1 MASVKVFPR
10 LDKVNKQGL
19 VPMYLRLTKN
29 RKSKYIALDVYI
41 DPKNWNVKTGK
52 LKPTAKN
59 ASQINNFLA
68 VKEAEAEA
76 LALEMETKSKFIT
89 AYDIKSKI
97 IGKAPEDFFAFVEL
111 HRKTLFENLTI
122 GSIRRYEGIL
132 SKLKK
137 FCKNEPLFFDEINVR
152 FIYDFQQYL
161 KDEMQNHTN
170 TIHSNIKVIRKMI
183 SYAVSEDV
191 LPAEKNPFNKI
202 KLKGEKTIRAF
213 LLDDELER
221 MEKLEL
227 EKGSML
233 NHHRNL
239 YIFSAYSGG
248 VRISDLLMMRWRNF
262 DGEHLVFQMRKT
274 KEELSI
280 KLPKKSLKLLAY
292 YRELANKKQG
302 SNEIEPRSFMFP
314 LLRID
319 KDETNELQIFK
330 AISSAT
336 AFTNKSL
343 RKLSN
348 LAKID
353 KHISFHTARHSWAVR
368 ALQKGMRIEYV
379 SKLMGHSSVKQ
390 TEVYAKILNM
400 ELDKAMMV
408 FNKRERKIRA

>member
-1 MASVKVFPR
+1 
-10 LDKVNKQGL
+10 
-19 VPMYLRLTKN
+19 
-29 RKSKYIALDVYI
+29 
-41 DPKNWNVKTGK
+41 
-52 LKPTAKN
+52 
-59 ASQINNFLA
+59 
-68 VKEAEAEA
+68 
-76 LALEMETKSKFIT
+76 
-89 AYDIKSKI
+89 
-97 IGKAPEDFFAFVEL
+97 
-111 HRKTLFENLTI
+111 
-122 GSIRRYEGIL
+122 
-132 SKLKK
+132 
-137 FCKNEPLFFDEINVR
+137 
-152 FIYDFQQYL
+152 
-161 KDEMQNHTN
+161 
-170 TIHSNIKVIRKMI
+170 
-183 SYAVSEDV
+183 
-191 LPAEKNPFNKI
+191 
-202 KLKGEKTIRAF
+202 
-213 LLDDELER
+213 

-227 EKGSML
+227 EEGSML

-390 TEVYAKILNM
+390 TEVYAKIVNM

-408 FNKRERKIRA
+408 FNKKERKIISNA

>member
-1 MASVKVFPR
+1 MLYQKHMASVKVFPR
-10 LDKVNKQGL
+10 LDKANKQGL

-68 VKEAEAEA
+68 
-76 LALEMETKSKFIT
+76 
-89 AYDIKSKI
+89 YDIKSKI

-111 HRKTLFENLTI
+111 HRKALFENLTI
-122 GSIRRYEGIL
+122 GSMRRYEGIL

-170 TIHSNIKVIRKMI
+170 TIHSNLKVIRKMI

-239 YIFSAYSGG
+239 YIFSAYTGG
-248 VRISDLLMMRWRNF
+248 VRISDLLMMRWKNF

-280 KLPKKSLKLLAY
+280 KLPQKSLKLIAY
-292 YRELANKKQG
+292 YRELANKKPG

-336 AFTNKSL
+336 AFTNKSCA
-343 RKLSN
+343 N
-348 LAKID
+348 
-353 KHISFHTARHSWAVR
+353 
-368 ALQKGMRIEYV
+368 
-379 SKLMGHSSVKQ
+379 
-390 TEVYAKILNM
+390 
-400 ELDKAMMV
+400 
-408 FNKRERKIRA
+408 